1 VFPRLFQIG
10 NFYLPTYGVLVASGV
25 LLGLWIS
32 VRNSEKQGI
41 NGDDAW
47 NLGIYMVL
55 AGIVGA
61 KILYIINDWSEY
73 SGGHWREI
81 FSLNTLQA
89 GGVFSGGLIAAL
101 AMGAWYMR
109 QRRMPPL
116 RTMDA
121 FAPGLA
127 FGHVL
132 GRFGCFSAGCCYG
145 KPTNQFWGVTFTNPL
160 AKLVSQTPLGVKLEP
175 TQLIEAAA
183 EFINFVFLMWLLKRK
198 KFDGQVFASFMMLYG
213 IERFLIEFLRGDE
226 GRGEV
231 FGGLISGT
239 QLIAIC
245 LVLGGG
251 LIWWL
256 KSGSVL
262 TLPAPVHG
270 QPTLASQKTRR

>member
-1 VFPRLFQIG
+1 MFPRLFQIG

-47 NLGIYMVL
+47 NLGIFMVL
-55 AGIVGA
+55 AGIIGA
-61 KILYIINDWSEY
+61 KILYIINDWSSY
-73 SGGHWREI
+73 AHNWREI
-81 FSLNTLQA
+81 FSINTLQA

-101 AMGAWYMR
+101 GVGAWYMR
-109 QRRMPPL
+109 SHRMPPL

-145 KPTNQFWGVTFTNPL
+145 KATHHFWGVTFTNTL
-160 AKLVSQTPLGVKLEP
+160 ANSVSQTPLNIPLEP

-198 KFDGQVFASFMMLYG
+198 KFDGQVFAAFIMLYG
-213 IERFLIEFLRGDE
+213 VERFCIEFLRGDE
-226 GRGEV
+226 GRGVV
-231 FGGLISGT
+231 FGGLMSGT
-239 QLIAIC
+239 QLISIC
-245 LVLGGG
+245 LVIGGG

-256 KSGSVL
+256 KSGVL
-262 TLPAPVHG
+262 LNSSAPQS
-270 QPTLASQKTRR
+270 QPTLAPEKSRR